1 MITPVTT
8 LDPRYSDPDAVAT
21 GWDETRRVLEEAQV
35 FWISTVRS
43 DGRPHVTPCAA
54 VWREGILYFDTGV
67 TQQKAI
73 NLRANPHVVLT
84 TGCNHWDR
92 GLDVVVEGA
101 AVRVTDND
109 LLRRLAE
116 VWATR
121 WDGIFQFVARDG
133 YFRHAED
140 EELPSVSSS
149 PSRRLRYSH
158 SAGEPAAATRP
169 TDSESR
175 PGTMGRG

>member
-1 MITPVTT
+1 MTTPVTT
-8 LDPRYSDPDAVAT
+8 LDPRYSHSDATAT
-21 GWDETRRVLEEAQV
+21 GWDETCRVLEEAQV

-54 VWREGILYFDTGV
+54 VWHQGTLCFDTGI

-73 NLRANPHVVLT
+73 NLRSNPHVVLT

-92 GLDVVVEGA
+92 GLDVVVEGEA
-101 AVRVTDND
+101 IRISDND
-109 LLRRLAE
+109 RLRQLAE

-121 WDGIFQFVARDG
+121 WDGTFQFVARDG

-140 EELPSVSSS
+140 EELPPVLVFSVK
-149 PSRRLRYSH
+149 
-158 SAGEPAAATRP
+158 P
-169 TDSESR
+169 TQVLAF
-175 PGTMGRG
+175 GRGARASHTTHRF